1 MLALAPP
8 LSVGAGMGGG
18 RQLREMGRPMPL
30 PSSGAG
36 SVGPSMLLLPEAA
49 STPARSC
56 AAASRAAKLLLPPP
70 LAAPPAAAG

>member
-1 MLALAPP
+1 MPETASGMAPLPVPVGAATSGGAMLALAPP

-49 STPARSC
+49 STPARS
-56 AAASRAAKLLLPPP
+56 
-70 LAAPPAAAG
+70 